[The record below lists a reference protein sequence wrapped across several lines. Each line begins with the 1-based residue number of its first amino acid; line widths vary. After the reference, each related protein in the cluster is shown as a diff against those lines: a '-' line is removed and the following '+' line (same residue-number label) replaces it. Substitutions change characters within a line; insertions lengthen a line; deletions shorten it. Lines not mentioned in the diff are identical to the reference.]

1 MNATPEGPRVH
12 VYCGSTITAGEV
24 TEIIP
29 QAEAHPPVKHGDL
42 LQLNVSAGDIV
53 IIIDGLF
60 YQTAP
65 VRHKEILIL
74 LAQGVTVI
82 GAASMGALRAAELH
96 PYGMIG
102 LGGIFDEYRA
112 GVIEADDEVAV
123 AHDPG
128 NYRPISE
135 ALVDIRAVVN
145 QARCDGALDSGEAA
159 ELITAARAI
168 HFTRR
173 TWAALRENVESGIPS
188 LRSAIARLEQ
198 WRAAH
203 PVNESAKHRDART
216 ALAFA
221 IAGTAHDA
229 SPLESW
235 TATKWQN
242 RYQDHWI
249 SRFRGPQSDG
259 NHVPFFAILQFQQ
272 LYGSDFPDRWRRHV
286 LRRISDL
293 PENAVIDDIEVANRA
308 LILAESKGFLLANI
322 PADRLSFWL
331 TDEEIASLDENEKT
345 LRLLVRS
352 VPRDASAPIWPTA
365 IEEANGLLDSCA
377 DDVEAIAAAFRRNAE
392 VSELNPRY
400 NTHNLRAD
408 LIRDHVAAQWGI
420 DVNDRSHLNAA
431 AMDRGF
437 AHADHAINV
446 ARSFFL
452 SASGT

>member
-1 MNATPEGPRVH
+1 
-12 VYCGSTITAGEV
+12 
-24 TEIIP
+24 
-29 QAEAHPPVKHGDL
+29 
-42 LQLNVSAGDIV
+42 
-53 IIIDGLF
+53 
-60 YQTAP
+60 
-65 VRHKEILIL
+65 
-74 LAQGVTVI
+74 
-82 GAASMGALRAAELH
+82 
-96 PYGMIG
+96 
-102 LGGIFDEYRA
+102 
-112 GVIEADDEVAV
+112 
-123 AHDPG
+123 
-128 NYRPISE
+128 
-135 ALVDIRAVVN
+135 
-145 QARCDGALDSGEAA
+145 
-159 ELITAARAI
+159 
-168 HFTRR
+168 
-173 TWAALRENVESGIPS
+173 
-188 LRSAIARLEQ
+188 
-198 WRAAH
+198 
-203 PVNESAKHRDART
+203 
-216 ALAFA
+216 
-221 IAGTAHDA
+221 
-229 SPLESW
+229 
-235 TATKWQN
+235 
-242 RYQDHWI
+242 
-249 SRFRGPQSDG
+249 
-259 NHVPFFAILQFQQ
+259 LQFQQ

-308 LILAESKGFLLANI
+308 LILAESKGFLLANL

-352 VPRDASAPIWPTA
+352 VPRDATAPIWPTV
-365 IEEANGLLDSCA
+365 IEEANGLLDSYA